1 MKILKKILVVNLT
14 IILTILLLPLVKS
27 NASSNIDQSSIVNT
41 AYSKL
46 GARYVFGGVGPD
58 VFDTSGFTQYVY
70 KQSGIPIARTVYDQL
85 NNGIEIKESDLIP
98 GDLVFTSASHVG
110 IYVGNGQMV
119 HASQPGD
126 VVKVSNIYSF
136 YAARRVL
143 LDGNSNEKFDFNK
156 DGYVDIIDVAML
168 SEKYG
173 YSNTNTDWNQ
183 IYDLNNDSTVD
194 IYDLVLISK
203 SMKN

>member
-1 MKILKKILVVNLT
+1 M
-14 IILTILLLPLVKS
+14 
-27 NASSNIDQSSIVNT
+27 
-41 AYSKL
+41 
-46 GARYVFGGVGPD
+46 
-58 VFDTSGFTQYVY
+58 
-70 KQSGIPIARTVYDQL
+70 
-85 NNGIEIKESDLIP
+85 
-98 GDLVFTSASHVG
+98 
-110 IYVGNGQMV
+110 
-119 HASQPGD
+119 
-126 VVKVSNIYSF
+126 
-136 YAARRVL
+136 L